1 MPQEKAKEFKAWN
14 GFGADSD
21 LKSQGSLIGFETPS
35 CCNLNRRNA
44 GFNIF
49 QSSSLVV
56 SYFQTSLGDHPPYEV
71 KNTWLIGPHMVGCS
85 HISRLFDG

>member
-1 MPQEKAKEFKAWN
+1 MPQEKAREFKASN

-21 LKSQGSLIGFETPS
+21 CQSQVSLLGFETPS
-35 CCNLNRRNA
+35 CCNLNRKNE

-56 SYFQTSLGDHPPYEV
+56 SYFQTSSLGGSSPLRRQ
-71 KNTWLIGPHMVGCS
+71 KHMV
-85 HISRLFDG
+85 SRSSYGGLLPSIPPF

>member
-1 MPQEKAKEFKAWN
+1 MPQEKAKEFKASN

-21 LKSQGSLIGFETPS
+21 LKSQSSLIGFETPS
-35 CCNLNRRNA
+35 CCNLNRKNE

-56 SYFQTSLGDHPPYEV
+56 SYFQTSSLGGSSPLRRQ
-71 KNTWLIGPHMVGCS
+71 KHMV
-85 HISRLFDG
+85 SRSSYGGLLPSIPPF